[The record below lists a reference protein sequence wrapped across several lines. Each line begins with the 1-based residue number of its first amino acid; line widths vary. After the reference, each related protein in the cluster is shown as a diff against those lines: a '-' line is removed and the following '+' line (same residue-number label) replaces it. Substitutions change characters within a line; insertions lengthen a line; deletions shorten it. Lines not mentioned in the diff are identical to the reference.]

1 MALAR
6 GTVLSEGTRKA
17 WAAEGAVKVLLRET
31 SPDPHGKCS
40 GLGHGNSPNP
50 TTHGCP
56 RLLGREGVVWPGRGH
71 PGQELCG
78 DGALWGWGSV
88 GMELCGDGALQG
100 WSSLSREDGKGPQR
114 LLPASLTTMPGLAL
128 LFFFLQLWR
137 SRRGR
142 NKPLHKSSV
151 LFSRL

>member
-1 MALAR
+1 M
-6 GTVLSEGTRKA
+6 
-17 WAAEGAVKVLLRET
+17 KVLLRET

-78 DGALWGWGSV
+78 DGALWGWSSV
-88 GMELCGDGALQG
+88 GMELSLRGGGERSPEAAASQPHRDALAG
-100 WSSLSREDGKGPQR
+100 FAF
-114 LLPASLTTMPGLAL
+114 LLPAVMEEQEGE
-128 LFFFLQLWR
+128 
-137 SRRGR
+137 
-142 NKPLHKSSV
+142 K
-151 LFSRL
+151 